1 MNKQLAV
8 LEAEKQQLLSIF
20 QATAAEI
27 RNVEASEALQR
38 ARAYSAAQHEQ
49 RLNTG
54 ASSRHARLN
63 PFSVSRR
70 HTATRTNKL
79 KHAHRTTS

>member
-38 ARAYSAAQHEQ
+38 AREYSAAQHEQ

-54 ASSRHARLN
+54 ASSRNAR
-63 PFSVSRR
+63 PKPRERFPP
-70 HTATRTNKL
+70 
-79 KHAHRTTS
+79 AHSNMHERA